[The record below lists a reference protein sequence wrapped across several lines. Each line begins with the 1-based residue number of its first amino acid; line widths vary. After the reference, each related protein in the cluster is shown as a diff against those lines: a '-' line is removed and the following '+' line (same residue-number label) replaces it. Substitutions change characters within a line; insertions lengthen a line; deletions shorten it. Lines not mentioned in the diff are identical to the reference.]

1 MDLRNYRKICYLV
14 PSEREQVDVT
24 KTITTAVNIVLD
36 EHLTLL
42 DQSKLCAVNSDPVSC
57 DKSYYFMSC
66 GLS

>member
-1 MDLRNYRKICYLV
+1 M
-14 PSEREQVDVT
+14 DVT
-24 KTITTAVNIVLD
+24 ETITTAVNIVFD

-42 DQSKLCAVNSDPVSC
+42 DQSKLCAANSNPVSC